1 MNIREKELIYLKKGK
16 YLDAICVY
24 FWGTTTII
32 VTTLTF
38 EYYTYL
44 GFELTSKNVFTT
56 IALYNILVFPLNA
69 LPWNIGGMKTAYVSI
84 LRI

>member
-1 MNIREKELIYLKKGK
+1 MRLRKKEIRQIKKGK
-16 YLDAICVY
+16 YLDALCVY

-38 EYYTYL
+38 ECFSYL
-44 GFELTSKNVFTT
+44 GYELNSENVFTT

-69 LPWNIGGMKTAYVSI
+69 LPWCIGGMKTAFVSI
-84 LRI
+84 